1 MIGLCFWLSFLNISY
16 WVGPTSNI
24 SPRVRTLRSWAKSW
38 TKRMSQ
44 LETTSFTKNFLTWQD
59 TRFLDSSTYQKS
71 GWWFGRFFL
80 FFPFSWECHHPNWRF
95 VIFFRG
101 VGSNHQPEMSI
112 LWEILLA
119 ESVEADGLK
128 RQKYPSPKLQVLD
141 SMGISGSDWLQ
152 VPTLYK
158 VYVRPI

>member
-59 TRFLDSSTYQKS
+59 TRFLDSSTSQKS
-71 GWWFGRFFL
+71 GWWFGRFFY
-80 FFPFSWECHHPNWRF
+80 FSIQLGMSSSQLTIRHIFQRGRF
-95 VIFFRG
+95 KPPTRNVYFVRDFACWIRWSGRFETTKISITKITGSRFYGNFRIRLIAG
-101 VGSNHQPEMSI
+101 TYLI
-112 LWEILLA
+112 
-119 ESVEADGLK
+119 
-128 RQKYPSPKLQVLD
+128 
-141 SMGISGSDWLQ
+141 
-152 VPTLYK
+152 
-158 VYVRPI
+158 

>member
-1 MIGLCFWLSFLNISY
+1 M
-16 WVGPTSNI
+16 
-24 SPRVRTLRSWAKSW
+24 
-38 TKRMSQ
+38 
-44 LETTSFTKNFLTWQD
+44 FLTFFFKHIVLGWTNQQYF
-59 TRFLDSSTYQKS
+59 TACQNLAVMGQELDQKNVPTWDDQLYKEFFDVAGHQIS
-71 GWWFGRFFL
+71 WFIDLPEIWLVVWKIFL
-80 FFPFSWECHHPNWRF
+80 FFHSVAECHHPNWRF